1 MDPISWDALKARE
14 QIIKLID
21 INRDKDYFVL
31 GHFDNRRSSYQWTD
45 YPLYLVK
52 ASDVLNPTS
61 LYNNPLDFYL
71 DGNAPAGGDGSF
83 QLPFNTI
90 TQLNNAVLALGP
102 TLQYTGY
109 VLPFISGYGAE
120 VTGTLALATNLSLVG
135 VTAINTIINCQ
146 VSLTGLLTY
155 GVVSQFTNL
164 AFNNVFTI
172 NMAVAPFAYVS
183 ITNGQIN
190 INRVDNNPAATIIL
204 NGGIL
209 GSTISGGTVIIKD
222 GLIFGNINI
231 SGGATVYC
239 SNTLMQGAIFD
250 LTGAC
255 TLKTLS
261 TYNPSPGYVN
271 GTQVGINIPVWLTD
285 AASDATYTGTVNKTI
300 Y

>member
-1 MDPISWDALKARE
+1 MDPISWDALKKRG
-14 QIIKLID
+14 QIINLAD
-21 INRDKDYFVL
+21 INLDEDYFVL
-31 GHFDNRRSSYQWTD
+31 GHHDNRRREYQWTD

-83 QLPFNTI
+83 QQPFNTI
-90 TQLNNAVLALGP
+90 TQLNNAALALGP

-109 VLPFISGYGAE
+109 VLPYAPGYGAE
-120 VTGTLALATNLSLVG
+120 VIGTLALATNLSLIG
-135 VTAINTIINCQ
+135 VTAINTTINCLI
-146 VSLTGLLTY
+146 SLTALPAY

-172 NMAVAPFAYVS
+172 NMTSAPFAYIS
-183 ITNGQIN
+183 IVNGQIN
-190 INRVDNNPAATIIL
+190 INRVDTNSAATVIL

-239 SNTLMQGAIFD
+239 SATLMQGAIFD
-250 LTGAC
+250 LTGTC

-271 GTQVGINIPVWLTD
+271 GTQVGPNIPVWLTD
-285 AASDATYTGTVNKTI
+285 AASDETYTGTVNKTI